1 MNDMT
6 DMIDMTD
13 IKCKKIIFILH
24 NIYETTNGVSNKYI
38 KFINYILNNSET
50 NTYKIVLFSS
60 FKKKKIYNDLIKNK
74 HNNLSIIKL
83 KGLNV
88 PFYKEIK
95 IPIINEKKILREIQT
110 GNEIII
116 FNGEFIW
123 MYTILNNIRNKH
135 KKIKI
140 FPNMHTD
147 YVFYLNNIYK
157 NNYLINFSSTLN
169 YLNNYLETKIFDGII
184 VTGQNMK
191 ERYSDYTE
199 TIFNANE
206 VDLDIFNNI
215 KIDSYDKEF
224 YNIIYCGRLSKEKNI
239 EEVLDCCLNISD
251 KYNYIL
257 NIIGDGPYLDNL
269 KNIIDLEYEKIKNK
283 IIFYGNKTQ
292 KEINSIYK
300 NLDNRIFIFTS
311 ISETFGKTP
320 MEAGATGIPIFI
332 KKSEI
337 TDYLYINKKNAYIFD
352 DKNTFSELFDY
363 FINLNNL
370 EKQLF
375 ISNSIKNI
383 KKYDQNEIF
392 SDWIDFLING
402 NKNKNKN
409 KNKINF
415 FEMFSFHGLSSL
427 INCSGNILGD

>member
-1 MNDMT
+1 MLDHSDHSAHT
-6 DMIDMTD
+6 D
-13 IKCKKIIFILH
+13 KKIIFILH
-24 NIYETTNGVSNKYI
+24 NIYESTNGVSNKYI

-50 NTYKIVLFSS
+50 NTYKIVLFTS
-60 FKKKKIYNDLIKNK
+60 FQKKHIYSDLIKNK
-74 HNNLSIIKL
+74 HKNLSIIKL
-83 KGLNV
+83 KGLDI

-95 IPIINEKKILREIQT
+95 IPVINEKKILKEIYI

-123 MYTILNNIRNKH
+123 MYSILNSIKKKH

-147 YVFYLNNIYK
+147 YIFYLNNIYK

-191 ERYSDYTE
+191 ERYSEYTE
-199 TIFNANE
+199 SIFNANE
-206 VDLDIFNNI
+206 VDLNIFNNI
-215 KIDSYDKEF
+215 KIDSYDTKN
-224 YNIIYCGRLSKEKNI
+224 YNLIYCGRLSKEKNI
-239 EEVLDCCLNISD
+239 EEVFECCLCISD
-251 KYNYIL
+251 KHNFIL

-269 KNIIDLEYEKIKNK
+269 KNIIDYEYEKIKNK

-292 KEINSIYK
+292 EEISDIYQ

-320 MEAGATGIPIFI
+320 MEAGATGIPIFL

-337 TDYLYINKKNAYIFD
+337 SDYLYINKKNAYIFD
-352 DKNTFSELFDY
+352 SKNAFSELFDY
-363 FINLNNL
+363 FINLNHL

-375 ISNSIKNI
+375 ISTSIKNI

-392 SDWIDFLING
+392 SDWINFLING
-402 NKNKNKN
+402 NKNKNKS
-409 KNKINF
+409 KINF
-415 FEMFSFHGLSSL
+415 FDMFSFYGITNL